1 LEGYA
6 HIGALNPIEEAKDY
20 YKSKGWSFEQDLG
33 FYLCQGYVFSTPDR
47 LLLAKPVRKD
57 VGESDWHPEHP
68 DCWYVHY
75 AAGKDAL
82 SWFVSKAPYY
92 LPFLGWMRN
101 KGCNDRFRA
110 YPTSLLC
117 AKLSIKEYG
126 IR

>member
-1 LEGYA
+1 
-6 HIGALNPIEEAKDY
+6 LNPIEEAKDY

-33 FYLCQGYVFSTPDR
+33 FYLCQGYVFSTPNR

-82 SWFVSKAPYY
+82 SWFVAQAPYS
-92 LPFLGWMRN
+92 LPFMGWMRN
-101 KGCNDRFRA
+101 KGSNDGFRA
-110 YPTSLLC
+110 YPTNLLC